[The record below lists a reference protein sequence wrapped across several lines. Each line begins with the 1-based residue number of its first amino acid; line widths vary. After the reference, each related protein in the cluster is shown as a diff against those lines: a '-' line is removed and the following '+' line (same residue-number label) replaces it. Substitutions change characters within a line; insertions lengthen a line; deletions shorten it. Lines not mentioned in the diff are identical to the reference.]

1 VPLIA
6 GCWLVAGTGQL
17 AAAVGLMADGV
28 LSPILRPMT
37 AQRFATENFR
47 RDGDRPGA
55 DLASLQGADQ
65 P

>member
-1 VPLIA
+1 M
-6 GCWLVAGTGQL
+6 L
-17 AAAVGLMADGV
+17 ASRWDGSVCSHRWADGRWG

-55 DLASLQGADQ
+55 DLPHRKELTSPELH
-65 P
+65 